1 MTRPSRPGRSP
12 GSSGH
17 DAGRVSV
24 FMAVAITGLV
34 AIFGAAV
41 DATGQL
47 RTLLR
52 ADNLAAEAARA
63 AGQAIDIDAV
73 AEAGEHRV
81 SEQRAIQYANQYLT
95 EAGHDLPD
103 SAWSVQPSPDGTAVE
118 ITVRL
123 TYQHRIL
130 GLFGI
135 PDPQV
140 TGTSTAT
147 LVTGP

>member
-1 MTRPSRPGRSP
+1 MTGR
-12 GSSGH
+12 

-24 FMAVAITGLV
+24 FMAVAVTGLV
-34 AIFGAAV
+34 AVLGVAV

-63 AGQAIDIDAV
+63 AGQAVDVDVVAESGQHRVDPDQAV
-73 AEAGEHRV
+73 AYA
-81 SEQRAIQYANQYLT
+81 SEYLAT
-95 EAGHDLPD
+95 AAHDHA
-103 SAWSVQPSPDGTAVE
+103 SQVAVNGDGTAVD
-118 ITVRL
+118 ITVEL

-130 GLFGI
+130 GLFGM
-135 PDPQV
+135 PDAVV
-140 TGTSTAT
+140 TGRSTAI